1 MGNYIRKI
9 AYIHQYNESGEGKS
23 VGFVRLEIR
32 DGTCKLSAQMK
43 GNYGNTGRKSQVYG
57 YVKKKEG
64 ASTILLDEI
73 NISGTLVEYKKLLQ
87 KEEDKSFDGLAGV
100 IFQLDGELYAAFWEE
115 GAGYRR
121 TELMALMKGEK
132 PHIPEIK
139 AASEEEVVEKKEEN
153 PKPKEVQIVEI
164 PSEKKEESFFSP
176 AWEKIKNRFP
186 LIHPFEEE
194 KNMEY
199 VHITPKDLQILRKD
213 YWILN
218 NNSFLLHGYYNY
230 KYLILGKKKE
240 EEAYW
245 LGIPGIYHEREQ
257 MMADL
262 FGFENF
268 QSASL
273 GPREQGSFGY
283 YVKRVKV

>member
-9 AYIHQYNESGEGKS
+9 AYIHQYNEGGEGKS
-23 VGFVRLEIR
+23 VGFVRLDRRE
-32 DGTCKLSAQMK
+32 GTWKLSAQMK
-43 GNYGNTGRKSQVYG
+43 GNYGNGGKRCSIYG
-57 YVKKKEG
+57 YVREEKGIK
-64 ASTILLDEI
+64 AVLMDEMT
-73 NISGTLVEYKKLLQ
+73 ISGTLAEYKKVLQ
-87 KEEDKSFDGLAGV
+87 KEGYKKFHGLEGL
-100 IFQLDGELYAAFWEE
+100 IFQLEGDILAAFWEGKTE
-115 GAGYRR
+115 YRR
-121 TELMALMKGEK
+121 TELMALLKGEN
-132 PHIPEIK
+132 PPIQEIK
-139 AASEEEVVEKKEEN
+139 AASEEE
-153 PKPKEVQIVEI
+153 KPKEVQVLEI
-164 PSEKKEESFFSP
+164 PSIKKEKTAFSP
-176 AWEKIKNRFP
+176 AWEKIKNQFP
-186 LIHPFEEE
+186 LIHPFEED

-199 VHITPKDLQILRKD
+199 VHITPKDLQVLRKD

-268 QSASL
+268 QNASL

-283 YVKRVKV
+283 YVKKVKV

>member
-9 AYIHQYNESGEGKS
+9 AYIHQYNEGGEGKS
-23 VGFVRLEIR
+23 VGFVRLDIR
-32 DGTCKLSAQMK
+32 EGIWKLSAQMK
-43 GNYGNTGRKSQVYG
+43 GNYGNQGRICQVYG

-64 ASTILLDEI
+64 VSAFLMDEI
-73 NISGTLVEYKKLLQ
+73 NISGTLAEYKKILQ
-87 KEEDKSFDGLAGV
+87 KEGDKDFHGLEGL
-100 IFQLDGELYAAFWEE
+100 IFQSDGELYAAFWEE
-115 GAGYRR
+115 KTGYRR
-121 TELMALMKGEK
+121 AELMTLMKGEK
-132 PHIPEIK
+132 PLIPEIK
-139 AASEEEVVEKKEEN
+139 AASEEEVIEKKEE
-153 PKPKEVQIVEI
+153 KSKEVQIVEI
-164 PSEKKEESFFSP
+164 PSAKKEERHFSP
-176 AWEKIKNRFP
+176 VWEKIKNRFP

-218 NNSFLLHGYYNY
+218 NNSFLLHGFYNY

>member
-1 MGNYIRKI
+1 M
-9 AYIHQYNESGEGKS
+9 
-23 VGFVRLEIR
+23 
-32 DGTCKLSAQMK
+32 T
-43 GNYGNTGRKSQVYG
+43 
-57 YVKKKEG
+57 
-64 ASTILLDEI
+64 
-73 NISGTLVEYKKLLQ
+73 
-87 KEEDKSFDGLAGV
+87 
-100 IFQLDGELYAAFWEE
+100 
-115 GAGYRR
+115 
-121 TELMALMKGEK
+121 LMKGEK
-132 PHIPEIK
+132 PLIPEIK
-139 AASEEEVVEKKEEN
+139 AASEEEVIEKKEE
-153 PKPKEVQIVEI
+153 KSKEVQIVEI
-164 PSEKKEESFFSP
+164 SSAKKEERHFSP
-176 AWEKIKNRFP
+176 VWEKIKNRFP